1 MSIVANK
8 RRLLDQVTTLAIA
21 QTVQITNL
29 LRDRPIPELAY
40 QLRRTM
46 PAISDTYATASA
58 VIGAKAYNESRQAAR
73 PPSEFVA
80 EPKKADTSQAMQA
93 AIGFGIA
100 QLTRGKPYETF
111 QSSLAGSVQRL
122 VLEGD
127 RETVELNIVLDPD
140 GTRYERVPSPGACAF
155 CMTMAAVAAVQRD
168 DYFEGYHNFCRC
180 TVNPIFT
187 GQQPTEL
194 PEYKQAREAY
204 SLANEELLKQQRE
217 ARKLFDDELR
227 AEGKPTGGSR
237 ATTAFQK
244 ANPELSITTPNVLR
258 LVRQITGQ
266 K

>member
-8 RRLLDQVTTLAIA
+8 RLLLDQVTTLAIA

-29 LRDRPIPELAY
+29 LRDRAVPELAY

-46 PAISDTYATASA
+46 PAVSDTYANATAQ
-58 VIGAKAYNESRQAAR
+58 IGAKAYNESRTIAR

-80 EPKKADTSQAMQA
+80 QPKKANTSPAMQA

-100 QLTRGKPYETF
+100 QLTRGKPFETF
-111 QSSLAGSVQRL
+111 QATLAGSVQRL

-155 CMTMAAVAAVQRD
+155 CMTMAAVAEVQRSNAFD
-168 DYFEGYHNFCRC
+168 GYHNFCRC
-180 TVNPIFT
+180 TLMPVFT
-187 GQQPTEL
+187 GQTGTEL

-204 SLANEELLKQQRE
+204 TLASDELERRRQEVGWYSMKTRE
-217 ARKLFDDELR
+217 AAAKF
-227 AEGKPTGGSR
+227 
-237 ATTAFQK
+237 
-244 ANPELSITTPNVLR
+244 PELTQTTKNRLR
-258 LVRQITGQ
+258 LVREITGQ
-266 K
+266 R